1 MGRGPTTL
9 IVAVFAAALLVAGCG
24 GGDSD
29 SSGSSGGSISKEEF
43 VAKADAI
50 CKDGTERLQAA
61 IGRILKDQ
69 PNITKVSQAEQ
80 EKIVTTVLVPNVSKE
95 VKELRALGAPEGD
108 EERVDAMVTALEE
121 GVETAER
128 DPQAVTKSSDA
139 IFGIASR
146 IAGEYG
152 LTTCGSR

>member
-1 MGRGPTTL
+1 MGTGRGTF
-9 IVAVFAAALLVAGCG
+9 VAVAMVIALVVAGCG
-24 GGDSD
+24 GGDSSTAGD
-29 SSGSSGGSISKEEF
+29 SISKEEF
-43 VAKADAI
+43 VAKANAI

-80 EKIVTTVLVPNVSKE
+80 EKIVITVLVPNVSKE
-95 VKELRALGAPEGD
+95 VKELRALGSPDGD

>member
-1 MGRGPTTL
+1 M
-9 IVAVFAAALLVAGCG
+9 GCG
-24 GGDSD
+24 GGGD
-29 SSGSSGGSISKEEF
+29 SSTLRARSPKKNLS
-43 VAKADAI
+43 AKADAV
-50 CKDGTERLQAA
+50 CKNGTERLQAA

-95 VKELRALGAPEGD
+95 VKELRALGAPDGD
-108 EERVDAMVTALEE
+108 EEQVDAMVTALEE

-128 DPQAVTKSSDA
+128 DPEAVTKSSDA

-152 LTTCGSR
+152 LTVCGSR